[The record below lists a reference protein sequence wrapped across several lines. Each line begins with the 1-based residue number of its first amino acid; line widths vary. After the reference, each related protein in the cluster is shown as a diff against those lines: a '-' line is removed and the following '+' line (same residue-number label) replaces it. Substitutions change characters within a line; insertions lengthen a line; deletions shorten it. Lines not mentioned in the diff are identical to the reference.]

1 MAESVCLYQSLIRNR
16 LFPNPRREI
25 FDRVRQKQAQ
35 KQVKLGKR
43 RDWLLQHPWLR
54 RYLPLVHEDLT
65 AVYTRDLQK
74 WLIVAPIIGVTTGLA
89 VTAIAI
95 VILNKLWPVVLA
107 YYLHHHWA
115 IVPGLVLAFAATGLI
130 MQFLTPDPDEHSTEE
145 IIRSYHEHRG
155 DIDMRPFFPKL
166 LAAITTVGF
175 GGSAAL
181 EGPSIYG
188 GGAIGSW
195 LWAKL
200 RRLRLDER
208 DRRIMLICGAAAGMS
223 AVFRAPL
230 TGIVFALEM
239 PYRDDLAHEAL
250 LPSLI
255 ASVVSFVT
263 LSSFLGATPL
273 FNFVGART
281 FDRHDLYWSAL
292 LGLLIGL
299 IAMGFVVTFRRAR
312 AFFVNWGIPHW
323 LKLALGGLLTG
334 LCGVLFLAIYNG
346 SLVPLGSNY
355 EAVDMILNGSH
366 STPQLLLF
374 SGLKLAA
381 TIFTLGV
388 GGVSAM
394 FVPLFLT
401 GGALGTAF
409 GQSLVHSHSLG
420 LYAAVGMASFISAGY
435 KTPLAAAVFVAEAT
449 GAHAFII
456 PALIG
461 AAVAYAVSGDASAS
475 GDQRL
480 HEGVKLQELVETPVS
495 AVMQPNVVS
504 VQASLSVSEFVSL
517 FSRHPQHETFPVL
530 DGKRLLGAVT
540 LPAVIRT
547 SPDKWKSTSIRNLI
561 DARIGRIRPHCDIA
575 EALRLLLGEHRQPML
590 LVVSEEGDI
599 RGIVTKTDILHAL
612 KTRKTDSGELPYA
625 AGQEI
630 PELVEAARTPGAR

>member
-1 MAESVCLYQSLIRNR
+1 VKSTANTITRN
-16 LFPNPRREI
+16 
-25 FDRVRQKQAQ
+25 
-35 KQVKLGKR
+35 
-43 RDWLLQHPWLR
+43 LLLHHPLLR
-54 RYLPLVHEDLT
+54 KYLPLVHEDLA
-65 AVYTRDLQK
+65 AVYSRDLQK
-74 WLIVAPIIGVTTGLA
+74 WLIIAPIIGVATGLA
-89 VTAIAI
+89 ITGIAV
-95 VILNKLWPVVLA
+95 VILGKLWPVVLA

-130 MQFLTPDPDEHSTEE
+130 MQFFTPDPDEHSTEE

-155 DIDMRPFFPKL
+155 DIDMRPFAAKL
-166 LAAITTVGF
+166 IAAATTVGF

-195 LWAKL
+195 LWARL
-200 RRLRLDER
+200 RTLPRLRLDDR

-250 LPSLI
+250 VPSLI
-255 ASVVSFVT
+255 SSVVAYVT
-263 LSSFLGATPL
+263 LSSFLGSTPL

-281 FDRHDLYWSAL
+281 YERHDLYWSAL
-292 LGLLIGL
+292 LGVGIGL
-299 IAMGFVVTFRRAR
+299 VAMAFVVTFRRAR
-312 AFFVNWGIPHW
+312 SFFVKWSIPHW
-323 LKLALGGLLTG
+323 AKLTVGGLLTG
-334 LCGVLFLAIYNG
+334 VCGILFLLLYNG
-346 SLVPLGSNY
+346 SLVPIGPNY
-355 EAVDMILNGSH
+355 EAVGMILNGHHGS
-366 STPQLLLF
+366 SELLTF
-374 SGLKLAA
+374 SGFKLAA
-381 TIFTLGV
+381 TVFTLGS

-409 GQSLVHSHSLG
+409 AQSVAHSPNLG

-480 HEGVKLQELVETPVS
+480 HEGVKLQEMVETPVS
-495 AVMQPNVVS
+495 EIMQQHIVS
-504 VQASLSVSEFVSL
+504 AQASLTLHEFVSML
-517 FSRHPQHETFPVL
+517 SPHSQHEAFPVF
-530 DGKRLLGAVT
+530 DGQQLIGAIT
-540 LPAVIRT
+540 LASIIQTP
-547 SPDKWKSTSIRNLI
+547 SDQWK
-561 DARIGRIRPHCDIA
+561 RIRVRDRMNARLGTIPADCDAA
-575 EALRLLLGEHRQPML
+575 EALRLLLGEHRQPLL
-590 LVVSEEGDI
+590 LVVSAEGKVQ
-599 RGIVTKTDILHAL
+599 GIVTKTDILHAL
-612 KTRKTDSGELPYA
+612 RTRRDSSGENHAESGLGLRPISELA
-625 AGQEI
+625 A
-630 PELVEAARTPGAR
+630 VTSVTDRR